1 MRYVVVT
8 GGTRG
13 LGLAIVRQL
22 VRDGFN
28 VIAIGRQKTE
38 MLEALAAEHPNQVH
52 FEAFD
57 FVNTSEIYGLS
68 KRISDTYGRIYGL
81 VNNAAIGSDG
91 VLATMHE
98 SDIREVLAVNVEAP
112 ILLTKYLLR
121 PMMLNKEG
129 RIVNISS
136 IMANTGFSGLSV
148 YGASKSAMT
157 GFTRSLCRE
166 VGRMGVTVNMLAP
179 GYMQTEM
186 TSSLQGEKLETI
198 KRRSALGRLA
208 TVEDSARAVGFL
220 MSSEAA
226 SITGTTITVDAGSTA

>member
-28 VIAIGRQKTE
+28 VIALGRQKTE